1 MTNGHFGIL
10 TTINWHQDQLRHRHG
25 LKHCKNDIFTLRNF
39 FLENRTLMFIA
50 LIFIFVLLFSCLPSL
65 SLWDNYLLLSNSP
78 FIHPQSSTG
87 LLEKRLEE
95 FSKIPV
101 HQCFEKKAALKILRN
116 ISVKYPWWS
125 PFEYRCRTSWDFS
138 KKLSS
143 AGIVQ
148 RTFQHLFK

>member
-1 MTNGHFGIL
+1 MVIWQSSQRQIGIRISFGIG
-10 TTINWHQDQLRHRHG
+10 TDSSTA
-25 LKHCKNDIFTLRNF
+25 KMIFLLYETF

-50 LIFIFVLLFSCLPSL
+50 LIFMFFLLFSCLPSL
-65 SLWDNYLLLSNSP
+65 SLWDNYSLLSNSP
-78 FIHPQSSTG
+78 FIHPQASTG

-101 HQCFEKKAALKILRN
+101 HQCFEKIAALKILRN